1 MQARTLEEIELQ
13 QPFFQRVVRPLAGR
27 MSGVGRKLTG
37 AKRAGRAEQRLA
49 MAGNPG
55 DLRTTDFLGLKAVVA
70 LGVAAVAFVLL
81 GLLARNIGFGIFAA
95 LGLGMVGF
103 FAPEYWLSRR
113 IKSVARP
120 S

>member
-1 MQARTLEEIELQ
+1 
-13 QPFFQRVVRPLAGR
+13 
-27 MSGVGRKLTG
+27 
-37 AKRAGRAEQRLA
+37 

-113 IKSVARP
+113 IKSRRKAILKAVPDTLDLLTISVKAGLGFDAALAKVVEKTEGPLGRRVQP
-120 S
+120 GTQ

>member
-1 MQARTLEEIELQ
+1 
-13 QPFFQRVVRPLAGR
+13 
-27 MSGVGRKLTG
+27 
-37 AKRAGRAEQRLA
+37 

-95 LGLGMVGF
+95 FGLGMVGF
-103 FAPEYWLSRR
+103 FAPEYSLSRR
-113 IKSVARP
+113 IESRRKAILKAVPHTLDLLTISVKAGLGFDAALAKVVEKTEGPLADERP
-120 S
+120 GTQ